1 MNFRTFPTLSSQ
13 NCPSENT
20 TNYFMDNN
28 FLTMYVV
35 YVGVIL
41 SISWKLIFPGISLG
55 NSSVSTF
62 LIQGHQLLLKQPL
75 LP

>member
-1 MNFRTFPTLSSQ
+1 MHFELAKLKTNCLNFRTFPTLSSQ

-41 SISWKLIFPGISLG
+41 SIS
-55 NSSVSTF
+55 
-62 LIQGHQLLLKQPL
+62 
-75 LP
+75 